1 MANRGSA
8 DVELARL
15 NQQQVAY
22 LLGVTARTVRDWA
35 DAPRNIDGSYDAR
48 AVVAWFTAKQGPAT
62 DADGERHPTQRER
75 LAAAQAEKVEVENRV
90 RRGELVEV
98 EQVGVEWDDLVL
110 AARAKLLS
118 LPTKVAPQLVGRT
131 DPNAIRTILRA
142 EINAALAEL
151 ASEGEPD
158 PAPVATAA

>member
-1 MANRGSA
+1 LANRGAA

-22 LLGVTARTVRDWA
+22 LLGVTSRTVRDWA
-35 DAPRNIDGSYDAR
+35 DAPRNADGSYDAR
-48 AVVAWFTAKQGPAT
+48 AVVAWFAAKSGSAT
-62 DADGERHPTQRER
+62 SGDENYPTQRER

-98 EQVGVEWDDLVL
+98 EQVGAEWDDLVL

-118 LPTKVAPQLVGRT
+118 MPTKVAPQLVGRT
-131 DPNAIRTILRA
+131 DPNAIRTIIRD
-142 EINAALAEL
+142 EVHAALAEL
-151 ASEGEPD
+151 AGPVEPD
-158 PAPVATAA
+158 ADPVAAAA